1 MAGVEFLGTDGVD
14 DADAELATGP
24 HRRRRPADRRP
35 GGGAARPRH
44 RRLGGVGPLAA
55 AVRTRSPA
63 TSVAPV
69 PQPSVVDIPGRWR
82 VPGLRASDPVAAD
95 PQLGESYALSGGHDL
110 YSVGPTGG
118 LLSYRRAD
126 TAHGRL
132 VVDTVH
138 HVVWVLPGDGEPA
151 ALEAYAATTL
161 RTVAA
166 TYVHAPVAA
175 GGVLDGRLYV
185 TLRTSPAAARAG
197 ERADLGLVPAVDGA
211 GRCRHRRAWPSTPT
225 TTGWSS
231 SARPPGGRTRL
242 WFWSAIGGWTRGKTD
257 RGGRRVDRGAAGH
270 AVARRHGRT
279 LVRRGGPVLLRLE
292 PSEISPDLGRGPDTR
307 YVLAAGRFALLVRD
321 RTDGSAWCIDPETS
335 EVQQRWAHTT
345 ALVSTS
351 QNVLT
356 VAAGRLVPLDR
367 GACLG

>member
-14 DADAELATGP
+14 DADAELATAPTGVVG
-24 HRRRRPADRRP
+24 RVI
-35 GGGAARPRH
+35 GG
-44 RRLGGVGPLAA
+44 LAA
-55 AVRTRSPA
+55 ALLALGIVVWAVSDHSPRRPRAAA
-63 TSVAPV
+63 TVSAAPV

-95 PQLGESYALSGGHDL
+95 PGIGETYALSNGRDL

-126 TAHGRL
+126 TSRGRL
-132 VVDTVH
+132 VVDAVH

-151 ALEAYAATTL
+151 ALEAYAGTTL

-166 TYVHAPVAA
+166 TYVHAPVSS

-185 TLRTSPAAARAG
+185 TLRTSPVQ
-197 ERADLGLVPAVDGA
+197 LVPVNVQTSALEPPVDVPA
-211 GRCRHRRAWPSTPT
+211 GVDTASMTVDADHHRLAFLGT
-225 TTGWSS
+225 
-231 SARPPGGRTRL
+231 AAGGRTRL
-242 WFWSAIGGWTRGKTD
+242 WFWAAAGGWTRGKTIAV
-257 RGGRRVDRGAAGH
+257 GGASIVALRDTLWLAGTLGRGA
-270 AVARRHGRT
+270 
-279 LVRRGGPVLLRLE
+279 GGVPVLVRLE
-292 PSEISPDLGRGPDTR
+292 PTEISPDLGRGADSR
-307 YVLAAGRFALLVRD
+307 YALVAGRFALLVRD

-335 EVQQRWAHTT
+335 EVQQRWAHTS

-356 VAAGRLVPLDR
+356 VAAGRLVPLDP